1 MQSRTGFRLLVN
13 LLSYARLRLRA
24 RPAMPRRSRSP
35 LVGSGAAVQDALE
48 IAVLKFN
55 VVLPVVFNFV
65 ETGSVVMVCVPAE
78 DVYVNSR
85 IA

>member
-1 MQSRTGFRLLVN
+1 MVLSDYNYARF
-13 LLSYARLRLRA
+13 LLSA
-24 RPAMPRRSRSP
+24 RPAIPRRSRRP

-48 IAVLKFN
+48 MAVEKLS
-55 VVLPVVFNFV
+55 VVLPVVFSFV

-78 DVYVNSR
+78 DVYVISR